1 MSIFVPIFVGFIAG
15 MIVASIGGGNNLFM
29 APIIT
34 YLIGRISP
42 VVQGTTSLAGFVI
55 TLIVVLIY
63 SERGYNCD
71 FSLVMILFAGASVG
85 AWLGVDLTYNTNR
98 RYILLISACIV
109 FLMAT
114 RMALKVFCGPY
125 NAVLQNPSQ
134 DLSKSIIFR
143 FVNEKSMLYTLICI
157 ILICT
162 VAFISEKLLQKVADK
177 KKLTKKNV
185 KRQ

>member
-1 MSIFVPIFVGFIAG
+1 
-15 MIVASIGGGNNLFM
+15 M

-55 TLIVVLIY
+55 TLMIVLIY

-71 FSLVMILFAGASVG
+71 FAFVMILFAGASIG
-85 AWLGVDLTYNTNR
+85 TWIGVHLTYNANR
-98 RYILLISACIV
+98 RYIYLVSACIV
-109 FLMAT
+109 FLMSI
-114 RMALKVFCGPY
+114 RMAFRVFGGAYGTIP
-125 NAVLQNPSQ
+125 PSSSQ
-134 DLSKSIIFR
+134 DLSKSIIFQL
-143 FVNEKSMLYTLICI
+143 VNEKSMLYTAVCVVF
-157 ILICT
+157 ICT

-177 KKLTKKNV
+177 KKSIKRNK